1 MTNQNCHIEAFELCK
16 IYSLFLILATRL
28 PLQYANGFVSK
39 LYLLLLMYYFNLY
52 INVVIIHL
60 KAKFHSDIQDISR
73 ICNTQ
78 NFRKLL
84 QKVWNV
90 LLFVT
95 KIILGG
101 SVI

>member
-78 NFRKLL
+78 DFRKLL

-90 LLFVT
+90 LLLQ
-95 KIILGG
+95 K
-101 SVI
+101 